1 MESLTQ
7 ERPTPTPP
15 SFPELIT
22 KSSTF
27 AVLRPRWLLQRIG
40 KWTIEQRVLAGF
52 GLVFAGILVIS
63 AVSYRN
69 LAVVVQNSK
78 LDTKSHDL
86 MRLLVSIEE
95 ALNEAE
101 SGHRRFLVTGDE
113 SYLKTYHSIMAQM
126 PEYSR
131 YLHLLVDPGSEKEVR
146 INKLEE
152 LIGLQLDSE
161 AQAIRQRR
169 QAGAKSVRHLAVHG
183 VATPVLDEIHRLIS
197 GLESEEQTSA
207 RNRFQTYT
215 ASTRKTIALL
225 AFGAMLQFLLL
236 GSVYYLIR
244 HDIMERRRVAAELRQ
259 QGDLLQAAN
268 NELEAFSYSVS
279 HDLRAPLR
287 HIDGYAALLSKA
299 AGSSLNEKAR
309 RYLQTISDSAK
320 QMGQL
325 IDDLLVF
332 SRMGR
337 QEMLCTTVSLDQLAK
352 TVITDLHL
360 DLQGKAI
367 SWTIGLLPDVQG
379 DPAMLRQVFVNLIT
393 NAVKFTATR
402 DTPRIEIGA
411 FQDRPDAVTVFVR
424 DNGVGFDMQY
434 VNKLFGVFQR
444 LHRND
449 EFEGTGIGL
458 ANVRRIIHRHGG
470 ETWAEGALD
479 QGATFFFSLP
489 KTRTFS

>member
-1 MESLTQ
+1 MESVTQ

-22 KSSTF
+22 KSSPF
-27 AVLRPRWLLQRIG
+27 AILRPSWLLQRIG
-40 KWTIEQRVLAGF
+40 SWTIEQRVLAGF

-86 MRLLVSIEE
+86 IRLLVSIEE

-113 SYLKTYHSIMAQM
+113 SYLKTYYSIMAQM

-131 YLHLLVDPGSEKEVR
+131 YLHLLVDPGSEKEGR

-169 QAGAKSVRHLAVHG
+169 QDGAESVRHLAVQG
-183 VATPVLDEIHRLIS
+183 VAKPVLDDIHRLIS

-215 ASTRKTIALL
+215 SSTRKTIALL
-225 AFGAMLQFLLL
+225 AFGAILQFLLL

-268 NELEAFSYSVS
+268 KELEAFSYSVS

-299 AGSSLNEKAR
+299 AGSSLNDKAQ

-337 QEMLCTTVSLDQLAK
+337 QEMLCSTVSLNQLAK
-352 TVITDLHL
+352 TVIQDLHL

-367 SWTIGLLPDVQG
+367 SWTIGPLPDVPG
-379 DPAMLRQVFVNLIT
+379 DPAMLRQVLMNLIT

-470 ETWAEGALD
+470 QTWAEGALD

-489 KTRTFS
+489 IKRTL

>member
-1 MESLTQ
+1 MDSATQ
-7 ERPTPTPP
+7 ERPTPTPHSLP
-15 SFPELIT
+15 GLIT
-22 KSSTF
+22 KSSSYSVLSPRKF
-27 AVLRPRWLLQRIG
+27 AERIG
-40 KWTIEQRVLAGF
+40 KWSIEQRVLAGF
-52 GLVFAGILVIS
+52 GLVFAGILAIS
-63 AVSYRN
+63 IVSYRN

-78 LDTKSHDL
+78 LDTRSYEL
-86 MRLLVSIEE
+86 IRLLVSIEE

-101 SGHRRFLVTGDE
+101 SGHRRFLVTGEE
-113 SYLKTYHSIMAQM
+113 SYLKTYYSFTAQM

-131 YLHLLVDPGSEKEVR
+131 YLRALVDPSSEKEGQIR
-146 INKLEE
+146 KLEQI
-152 LIGLQLDSE
+152 IGQQLERESE
-161 AQAIRQRR
+161 AVQQRR
-169 QAGAKSVRHLAVHG
+169 QQGAESVRHLAVPG
-183 VATPVLDEIHRLIS
+183 VAKRELDEIHSIIS
-197 GLESEEQTSA
+197 DLEISEQTSA
-207 RNRFQTYT
+207 RSRFVTYT
-215 ASTRKTIALL
+215 SSTRKTIALL
-225 AFGAMLQFLLL
+225 GFGGLLQLMLLA
-236 GSVYYLIR
+236 SVYYLIR
-244 HDIMERRRVAAELRQ
+244 HDITERRRVAAELRQ

-268 NELEAFSYSVS
+268 KELEAFSYSVS

-299 AGSSLNEKAR
+299 AGSSLNEKAQ

-337 QEMLCTTVSLDQLAK
+337 QEMLCTTVNLNQLVK
-352 TVITDLHL
+352 TVIHDLHL

-367 SWTIGLLPDVQG
+367 SWTIGALPDVPG
-379 DPAMLRQVFVNLIT
+379 DPPMLRQVLMNLIS
-393 NAVKFTATR
+393 NAIKFTATR
-402 DTPRIEIGA
+402 TDPQIEIGA
-411 FQDRPDAVTVFVR
+411 FQDRADTVTVFVR

-470 ETWAEGALD
+470 QTWAEGALD
-479 QGATFFFSLP
+479 HGATFYFSLP
-489 KTRTFS
+489 MKRTLQ